1 MALSLRLCMIVL
13 ISWFLSY
20 LGPPNVVASGST
32 ASSSSFLE
40 LLLGS
45 NQYLPHAPKELLWH
59 QHLFMPASWQF
70 TILSTRLVRVPL
82 LLQRIWFRQIRVA
95 FCLVPLMFIMQ
106 FVIIFCVWQVRMPKL
121 QVGFLLMRVPFL
133 AALSSGFKNHL
144 LTGDCISCGHNVSPP
159 VGLCLILAT
168 LPLAICIVAVPS
180 LFIMPVAEPS
190 TSVLLE
196 C

>member
-1 MALSLRLCMIVL
+1 MWLLLAALLHLLLFWNFC
-13 ISWFLSY
+13 
-20 LGPPNVVASGST
+20 LGPIII
-32 ASSSSFLE
+32 FLMPQRNFYGISIF
-40 LLLGS
+40 L
-45 NQYLPHAPKELLWH
+45 
-59 QHLFMPASWQF
+59 MPASWQF

-121 QVGFLLMRVPFL
+121 QAGFLLMRVPFL

-168 LPLAICIVAVPS
+168 LPLAICMLAVPS